1 MATQKTDE
9 QAAFEDWFT
18 EERGYAEFE
27 TDEDGQYTN
36 RLTHWAWE
44 AWKASKAWQA
54 AQRLAQRGAR
64 RQLLTALVG
73 VPAGLVAVFPDM
85 L

>member
-1 MATQKTDE
+1 MGTQKTDE
-9 QAAFEDWFT
+9 QVAFEEWFT

-54 AQRLAQRGAR
+54 AQRGAR
-64 RQLLTALVG
+64 RQLMTALVG
-73 VPAGLVAVFPDM
+73 VPVGLVAVFPDM